1 MPRGGE
7 LEAGSKDEL
16 ETVALVDD
24 ADAVRQRH
32 GAPRS
37 PTAARKTATS
47 APSSAAEVTRKALFV
62 GLAALLICS
71 SGLCIR
77 EAEDDEGNITYA
89 ATSVTLFSEMLKL
102 SLALAITLASDAPRQ
117 KIDARTAAYFLPG
130 AVGYLAVNNVRYFML
145 EQVNPGLM
153 AIVWNLKICVIGLLY
168 ALPPFRRAFTRFQWA
183 GAGLLVVGSTL
194 AEVSQ
199 WGATDE
205 FGQSNTGGTLGLEV
219 VAGALVLTSAS
230 AVATEYAYKVT
241 DLPLSRQNVILYT
254 YGCLLNLLTALV
266 WRSLEGQS
274 TVPFTRGFTAWT
286 WAVVAAQAAS
296 GYAIGALLK
305 YVDAIGQVF
314 ADVIAMLITVV
325 FRVVAFGIYI
335 LRVND
340 AGDGV
345 DAALRP
351 RHELPVRGRAAA
363 LRRVARGLLLGPD
376 HDGSR
381 GAACCA
387 CAADRTRAAEGRR
400 VLRLGALCDVVVV
413 AGLRDGADPSRQG
426 PTPDDQS
433 LAATI
438 VCYKNSQIRSL
449 AFLLVCRLQLLMS

>member
-1 MPRGGE
+1 MPRSGE

-37 PTAARKTATS
+37 PTAARKTTTS
-47 APSSAAEVTRKALFV
+47 APSSSAAEVTRKALFV

-102 SLALAITLASDAPRQ
+102 SLALVITLTSDAPRQ

-205 FGQSNTGGTLGLEV
+205 FGQSNTGGALGLEV

-274 TVPFTRGFTAWT
+274 SVPFTRGFTAWT

-376 HDGSR
+376 HDGPR
-381 GAACCA
+381 GAACGA

-400 VLRLGALCDVVVV
+400 VLRLGALCGVVVV
-413 AGLRDGADPSRQG
+413 AGPCDGADPSTGG
-426 PTPDDQS
+426 PRPTTVRV
-433 LAATI
+433 AATI
-438 VCYKNSQIRSL
+438 VC
-449 AFLLVCRLQLLMS
+449 

>member
-117 KIDARTAAYFLPG
+117 KVDARTAAYFLPG

-168 ALPPFRRAFTRFQWA
+168 ALPPFRRAFTRFQWG

-205 FGQSNTGGTLGLEV
+205 FGQSNTGGALGLEV

-274 TVPFTRGFTAWT
+274 SVPFTRGFTAWT

-325 FRVVAFGIYI
+325 FRVGAI
-335 LRVND
+335 LMY
-340 AGDGV
+340 
-345 DAALRP
+345 LT
-351 RHELPVRGRAAA
+351 
-363 LRRVARGLLLGPD
+363 
-376 HDGSR
+376 
-381 GAACCA
+381 C
-387 CAADRTRAAEGRR
+387 
-400 VLRLGALCDVVVV
+400 
-413 AGLRDGADPSRQG
+413 
-426 PTPDDQS
+426 
-433 LAATI
+433 
-438 VCYKNSQIRSL
+438 
-449 AFLLVCRLQLLMS
+449 

>member
-1 MPRGGE
+1 MPRSGE

-37 PTAARKTATS
+37 PTAARKTTTS

-102 SLALAITLASDAPRQ
+102 SLALVITLTSDAPRQ

-205 FGQSNTGGTLGLEV
+205 FGQSNTGGALGLEV

-274 TVPFTRGFTAWT
+274 SVPFTRGFTAWT

-376 HDGSR
+376 HDGPR
-381 GAACCA
+381 GAARGA
-387 CAADRTRAAEGRR
+387 RAADRTRAAEGRR
-400 VLRLGALCDVVVV
+400 VLRLGALCGVVVV
-413 AGLRDGADPSRQG
+413 AGPRDGADPSTGG
-426 PTPDDQS
+426 PRPTTVRV
-433 LAATI
+433 AATI
-438 VCYKNSQIRSL
+438 VC
-449 AFLLVCRLQLLMS
+449 

>member
-1 MPRGGE
+1 MPRSGE

-37 PTAARKTATS
+37 PTAARKTTTS
-47 APSSAAEVTRKALFV
+47 APSSSAAEVTRKALFV

-117 KIDARTAAYFLPG
+117 KVDARTAAYFLPG

-168 ALPPFRRAFTRFQWA
+168 ALPPFRRAFTRFQWG

-205 FGQSNTGGTLGLEV
+205 FGQSNTGGALGLEV

-274 TVPFTRGFTAWT
+274 SVPFTRGFTAWT

-376 HDGSR
+376 HDGPR
-381 GAACCA
+381 GAARGA
-387 CAADRTRAAEGRR
+387 RAADRTRAAEGRR
-400 VLRLGALCDVVVV
+400 VLRLGALCGVVVV
-413 AGLRDGADPSRQG
+413 AGPRDGADPSTGG
-426 PTPDDQS
+426 PRPTTVRV
-433 LAATI
+433 AATI
-438 VCYKNSQIRSL
+438 VC
-449 AFLLVCRLQLLMS
+449 

>member
-1 MPRGGE
+1 MPRSGE

-37 PTAARKTATS
+37 PTAARKTTTS

-102 SLALAITLASDAPRQ
+102 SLALVITLTSDAPRQ

-168 ALPPFRRAFTRFQWA
+168 ALPPFRRAFTRFQWG

-205 FGQSNTGGTLGLEV
+205 FGQSNTGGALGLEV

-376 HDGSR
+376 HDGPR
-381 GAACCA
+381 GAARRA
-387 CAADRTRAAEGRR
+387 RTADRTRAAEGRR
-400 VLRLGALCDVVVV
+400 LLRLDTPCGVAVV
-413 AGLRDGADPSRQG
+413 AGPVTAWIPLDRGPRPTTSRWRRR
-426 PTPDDQS
+426 
-433 LAATI
+433 LCVITI
-438 VCYKNSQIRSL
+438 R
-449 AFLLVCRLQLLMS
+449 R

>member
-1 MPRGGE
+1 MPRSGE

-37 PTAARKTATS
+37 PTAARKTTTS
-47 APSSAAEVTRKALFV
+47 APSSSAAEVTRKALFV

-102 SLALAITLASDAPRQ
+102 SLALVITLTSDAPRQ

-274 TVPFTRGFTAWT
+274 SVPFTRGFTAWT

-376 HDGSR
+376 HDGPR
-381 GAACCA
+381 GAACGA

-400 VLRLGALCDVVVV
+400 VLRLGALCGVVVV
-413 AGLRDGADPSRQG
+413 AGPRDGADPSTGG
-426 PTPDDQS
+426 PRPTTVRV
-433 LAATI
+433 AATI
-438 VCYKNSQIRSL
+438 VC
-449 AFLLVCRLQLLMS
+449 

>member
-1 MPRGGE
+1 MPRSGE

-37 PTAARKTATS
+37 PTAARKTTTS

-102 SLALAITLASDAPRQ
+102 SLALVITLTSDAPRQ

-205 FGQSNTGGTLGLEV
+205 FGQSNTGGALGLEV

-254 YGCLLNLLTALV
+254 YGCSLNLLTALV

-325 FRVVAFGIYI
+325 FSVGAIENLY
-335 LRVND
+335 LM
-340 AGDGV
+340 
-345 DAALRP
+345 
-351 RHELPVRGRAAA
+351 
-363 LRRVARGLLLGPD
+363 RR
-376 HDGSR
+376 
-381 GAACCA
+381 
-387 CAADRTRAAEGRR
+387 RR
-400 VLRLGALCDVVVV
+400 R
-413 AGLRDGADPSRQG
+413 
-426 PTPDDQS
+426 
-433 LAATI
+433 
-438 VCYKNSQIRSL
+438 
-449 AFLLVCRLQLLMS
+449 